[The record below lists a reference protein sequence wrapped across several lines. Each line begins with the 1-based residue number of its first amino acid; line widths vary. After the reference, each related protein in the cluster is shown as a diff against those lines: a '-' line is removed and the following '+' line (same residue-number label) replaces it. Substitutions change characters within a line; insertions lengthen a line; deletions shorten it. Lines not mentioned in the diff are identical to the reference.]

1 MQSIADE
8 YLSKIK
14 VKVTRAE
21 NDGRKNLCGEPF
33 NEEEQCWYIPA
44 HQADYAKATYTKYTV
59 HPHETNTSFH
69 GKKADGKID
78 HSAVKHINEPPAISH
93 EPSAPRKV
101 EDIHSGEKS
110 IPHENIKR
118 K

>member
-14 VKVTRAE
+14 VKVTRKE

-44 HQADYAKATYTKYTV
+44 HQAEYAKNAYAKYTV
-59 HPHETNTSFH
+59 HPEAISTTLKQEKTPKETAEDMPGIARATPHETV
-69 GKKADGKID
+69 KKKG
-78 HSAVKHINEPPAISH
+78 
-93 EPSAPRKV
+93 
-101 EDIHSGEKS
+101 
-110 IPHENIKR
+110 
-118 K
+118 